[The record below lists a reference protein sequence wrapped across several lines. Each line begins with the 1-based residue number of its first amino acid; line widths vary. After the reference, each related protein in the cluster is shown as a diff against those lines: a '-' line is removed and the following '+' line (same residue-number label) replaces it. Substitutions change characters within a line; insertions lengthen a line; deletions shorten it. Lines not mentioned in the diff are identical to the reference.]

1 MAGFEGDY
9 NESSHGDDEGTM
21 TQSLS
26 ASSGAQDLYRNG
38 MEQGRNGD
46 HESRE
51 KASWRDL

>member
-1 MAGFEGDY
+1 MAEFEGDY

-26 ASSGAQDLYRNG
+26 ASSGVQDLYRNG

-46 HESRE
+46 DESRE